1 MKILKDL
8 LNICVTLPNMDLFV
22 FYFVFILLVPLLLIG
37 IGETQLLNTF
47 LVMLVPIAVVLTES
61 GKPKLFNKLYS
72 KEYIDLTSYISK
84 LLISFISL
92 SSILYISITLGYQY
106 NNIIYGMITGIIS
119 IIIVFFLCREI
130 IPIIIEKGDTYIKD
144 NFKLNYRYN
153 WHKYIIGICSIL
165 IFIILEIILGE
176 TVLSIL

>member
-8 LNICVTLPNMDLFV
+8 FNICITLPHIDLFV
-22 FYFVFILLVPLLLIG
+22 FYFIFILLVPLLLLG
-37 IGETQLLNTF
+37 MEETRLLNTF

-92 SSILYISITLGYQY
+92 CSILYVSIKVGYQY
-106 NNIIYGMITGIIS
+106 NNITYGMITGIIS
-119 IIIVFFLCREI
+119 ITIVFFLCREI
-130 IPIIIEKGDTYIKD
+130 TPIIIENWDKYMKD
-144 NFKLNYRYN
+144 NYKLNYKYN
-153 WHKYIIGICSIL
+153 WHKYIIGICSIV

>member
-8 LNICVTLPNMDLFV
+8 LNICITLPNMDLFV
-22 FYFVFILLVPLLLIG
+22 FYFVFILLVPLLLLG

-47 LVMLVPIAVVLTES
+47 FIMLVPIAVVLTES
-61 GKPKLFNKLYS
+61 GKPKLFNNLYS
-72 KEYIDLTSYISK
+72 KEYIDLTGYISK

-92 SSILYISITLGYQY
+92 SSILYISVKSGYQY
-106 NNIIYGMITGIIS
+106 NNISYGMITGIIS
-119 IIIVFFLCREI
+119 ITIVFFLCREI
-130 IPIIIEKGDTYIKD
+130 IPIIIEKGDKYMKD
-144 NFKLNYRYN
+144 NYKLNYRYN
-153 WHKYIIGICSIL
+153 WHKYIMGICSIL